1 MFQRASGGQ
10 RSLEFHRPVVRGG
23 DLGSPPWRKC
33 ILSLPLL
40 LSVHMEAS
48 VASATDAPHEV
59 YVTSELS
66 DTVTVVAGEPPG

>member
-1 MFQRASGGQ
+1 
-10 RSLEFHRPVVRGG
+10 
-23 DLGSPPWRKC
+23 
-33 ILSLPLL
+33 
-40 LSVHMEAS
+40 MEAS